1 MLIQTRRVPSLAAD
15 CDGISEDRY
24 TELSRD
30 KSSYKCCICRGEV
43 QERLNTFHKK
53 HRTAH

>member
-1 MLIQTRRVPSLAAD
+1 MLIQSRCVPSLAAD